1 MEFFL
6 TPAKNSTGTGDNVE
20 NFSYLKHINPSD
32 RFRSGRVA
40 TVGMRIIPLDFMVV
54 LNVDDDQE
62 DREFFCEALKEIDPS
77 IVCLLAGSG
86 AEALSLLQSHMPLPD
101 YIFLD
106 INMPMMNGKQ
116 CLKKLKSM
124 TELQAIPVI
133 MYSTSTDTR
142 EIRECYS
149 LGAEDFLIK
158 PNSFEKLVNDLTSIF
173 AFSRRSPL

>member
-1 MEFFL
+1 VRVCSDCWYENY
-6 TPAKNSTGTGDNVE
+6 TPG
-20 NFSYLKHINPSD
+20 
-32 RFRSGRVA
+32 
-40 TVGMRIIPLDFMVV
+40 FMVV

-77 IVCLLAGSG
+77 IICLLAGSG

-124 TELQAIPVI
+124 AELEAIPVI